1 MAKNDIRS
9 APDTEYGGS
18 AGLVQPPP
26 HVPYA
31 SEIIGLMK
39 RSDEPADPESGAEWA
54 DRFESAG

>member
-1 MAKNDIRS
+1 MADDIRF
-9 APDTEYGGS
+9 APDSEYGGA

-31 SEIIGLMK
+31 YEIIGLMK
-39 RSDEPADPESGAEWA
+39 RSDEPADPESGKDVQ